1 MPSTSKSQQRLFCMA
16 YAVRKGKIKR
26 SDANEEVLKIA
37 DGDMTDQEIKDF
49 MKLKE
54 SQFISLQT
62 YITERLNPRHL
73 GDTKKKSKYKEFEDV
88 EIGDRGEDYNG
99 EKGEVCEIGTAEE
112 LIPREKYGSLQMCLD
127 DGLIELEDKCVIVKI
142 HDEEIGYVYGPEG
155 FVCYK

>member
-1 MPSTSKSQQRLFCMA
+1 MA

-62 YITERLNPRHL
+62 YINERLNPKHL
-73 GDTKKKSKYKEFEDV
+73 GDAKKKSKYKEFEDV

-99 EKGEVCEIGTAEE
+99 EKGTVIEVGTAIE
-112 LIPREKYGSLQMCLD
+112 LIPMDKYGSLQMCLD
-127 DGLIELEDKCVIVKI
+127 DGLIEDKDDCVIVKI
-142 HDEEIGYVYGPEG
+142 HGEEIGYVYGPEG